1 MKIRVLVADDHKI
14 TREGLVNM
22 LKAQPEIEIVG
33 EAQDGR
39 NALALARELKPD
51 VVIMDVSMPD
61 MNGIDAT
68 LKIVT
73 GSKDIK
79 VIALSMYSDRRYVTG
94 MIRAGARGYL
104 LKDCS
109 FEELMRAVQAV
120 SRNQA
125 YLSPQVTSVMIDE
138 LLERSAMDRHLLSR
152 TMTLREREIL
162 QLIAEG
168 MTTTE
173 IAHHLNLSVKTVES
187 HRRQLMD
194 KTGVRSIAALTK
206 FAIKEGLTSADG

>member
-14 TREGLVNM
+14 TREGLINM
-22 LKAQPEIEIVG
+22 LKAQPGIEVVG
-33 EAQDGR
+33 DAEDGR
-39 NALALARELKPD
+39 AAAALARKLKPD

-61 MNGIDAT
+61 LNGMDAT
-68 LKIVT
+68 RKIT
-73 GSKDIK
+73 AGSGEVK
-79 VIALSMYSDRRYVTG
+79 VIALSMYSDKRYVTG

-109 FEELMRAVQAV
+109 FEELMRAVRAV
-120 SRNQA
+120 ARNQA

-138 LLERSAMDRHLLSR
+138 LLERGERSR
-152 TMTLREREIL
+152 EPLNKTMTLREREIL

-173 IAHHLNLSVKTVES
+173 IARHLNLSVKTVES
-187 HRRQLMD
+187 HRRQLME
-194 KTGVRSIAALTK
+194 KAGVHSVAALTK
-206 FAIKEGLTSADG
+206 FAIKEGLTSTDT